1 MYKDK
6 DPRFTGPPRRA
17 ALKPKTRKHATP
29 PDTFASAVARR
40 TGLKQV
46 RFAVPARDY
55 PPVARAKR
63 RFGTVAVARLLGLLC
78 RQVLT
83 LCRTAAR
90 K

>member
-1 MYKDK
+1 
-6 DPRFTGPPRRA
+6 
-17 ALKPKTRKHATP
+17 LKRTTQKHAAAP
-29 PDTFASAVARR
+29 HTFAGALARR
-40 TGLKQV
+40 TGLRQV

-55 PPVARAKR
+55 PPVARAKL
-63 RFGTVAVARLLGLLC
+63 RFGTVAVARLLACLC